1 MISKYSRIHNNFL
14 PRAIAQCQ
22 LTLIIVLLLLLIPL
36 KVQAQ
41 ENIELHIHPQSLKI
55 AGTKGQKIT
64 RVLTITANRAI
75 DSQDLQI
82 SFRDLY
88 RTDELAIFP
97 VTAQK
102 ANNQAAQ
109 ISKFEYQIPLEFD
122 LQQSSS
128 MGEFSGDIVLQYPQQ
143 GENSPEEILLPITTK
158 IKSNWFLPFLII
170 ALGTGIGM
178 GLSWYRAKG
187 RPRDEIL
194 VRVGR
199 LRIWIEKDPQ
209 FAKSRGFKTQIDY
222 QLNNVRSAVQEERW
236 EDAESA
242 LTLAKAIW
250 QKWNK
255 GKTLLLPQLEY
266 ADRLEQK
273 VAEIDPQQP
282 FKQQILYKIA
292 EQGEKAPDL
301 ENIEQLRINLSEIAS
316 KLNTYHQLQNQWE
329 QIEHLWHKLS
339 QEFPAGTKKWASKL
353 ENWQQQFNSLTLDDD
368 LSNFLAQLQNTALEI
383 NEDIPK
389 GRGSATEES
398 LAVVTDKLILEDA
411 PTGIAFDLKQSF
423 RKANLNLKI
432 FAWLSYAIALILLV
446 GAGFNEMY
454 LKQETFGEKPFADYF
469 SLLAWGFGA
478 EASRDAIS
486 KAIEGW
492 GLAGLDKE

>member
-1 MISKYSRIHNNFL
+1 MKFQYIRIYKTFL
-14 PRAIAQCQ
+14 FVAMAAS
-22 LTLIIVLLLLLIPL
+22 LLLVRL
-36 KVQAQ
+36 KVNAQ
-41 ENIELHIHPQSLKI
+41 ETIQLRVDPQSLKI

-64 RVLTITANRAI
+64 RILTITANSAI
-75 DSQDLQI
+75 DPQALQI

-97 VTAQK
+97 IAAQK
-102 ANNQAAQ
+102 ANSQAAQ
-109 ISKFEYQIPLEFD
+109 ISKFEYQLPLEFD
-122 LQQSSS
+122 LRQSSS
-128 MGEFSGDIVLQYPQQ
+128 LGEFSGEIVLRYQQ
-143 GENSPEEILLPITTK
+143 QKENSPEEILLPITTK
-158 IKSNWFLPFLII
+158 IKSHWFLPLLII
-170 ALGTGIGM
+170 SLGTGIGT

-209 FAKSRGFKTQIDY
+209 FDKSRGFKSQVDY
-222 QLNNVRSAVQEERW
+222 QLNNVQSAVQEERW

-242 LTLAKAIW
+242 LTLAKTIW

-273 VAEIDPQQP
+273 VAKINPHQP

-292 EQGEKAPDL
+292 AQGEQAPDL
-301 ENIEQLRINLSEIAS
+301 DNIEQLRINLTEIAS
-316 KLNTYHQLQNQWE
+316 KINIYHQLQNQWG
-329 QIEHLWHKLS
+329 QIEDLRHELS
-339 QEFPAGTKKWASKL
+339 QVFPDGARKWQPKL
-353 ENWQQQFNSLTLDDD
+353 DNWQQQFISLTQDDD
-368 LSNFLAQLQNTALEI
+368 LSKLLAELKHTALEI
-383 NEDIPK
+383 NEDIPR
-389 GRGSATEES
+389 GRGTSTEES

-411 PTGIAFDLKQSF
+411 PTGITLDLKQGFS
-423 RKANLNLKI
+423 KANLNLKI
-432 FAWLSYAIALILLV
+432 FAWLSYAIALSLLV

-454 LKQETFGEKPFADYF
+454 LKQETFGAKPFADYF

-478 EASRDAIS
+478 EASRDAIA
-486 KAIEGW
+486 KTVEGW